1 MIFRIG
7 HVNEI
12 SQLIGL
18 LPEPLLREI
27 MRQTELLDVEYGA
40 DRDYM
45 SCGGYSIVVETSEDV
60 VAIARYIDI
69 YSHLCEYMER
79 VGHDMEYVHA
89 MYLVNDV
96 FQYLCLFRWRVRPMY
111 YLMIWRI
118 EK

>member
-27 MRQTELLDVEYGA
+27 MRQTELLDVEYGV

-45 SCGGYSIVVETSEDV
+45 LSGGYSMVVETSEDV
-60 VAIARYIDI
+60 VAITRHLDV
-69 YSHLCEYMER
+69 YSHLCEHVER
-79 VGHDMEYVHA
+79 VECDMEYIHA
-89 MYLVNDV
+89 MYLMNDDFSISV
-96 FQYLCLFRWRVRPMY
+96 FMPLACAPYVLLND
-111 YLMIWRI
+111 L
-118 EK
+118 ED